1 MGGGRSTRRMAGA
14 KDAEWRPFNARPWP
28 GRSPPGNRRAARCP
42 AEFRRMSCGAGRA
55 LDRRADPAA
64 AGTPAAAC
72 NGCRSAACLHAGA
85 MAPAGMVPAGMVP
98 PMGGT
103 ISCRRWPAGT
113 VLPIGSTRGR
123 PAIAG
128 RQGGGGRGK
137 APMGPC
143 GDAGASLGLVQ
154 SIDCTVPGLPENADF
169 AGFQRGD
176 LGKCLY
182 VQSGLCVVGAMRH
195 GALGDGSQCPPPFR
209 PCPLIPRLLVRK
221 LGFWRPAPPAPR
233 VPCPGPRCPGTVQEP
248 RASSRHGRPRNGLGH
263 APTRKSAE
271 PAASVACL
279 Q

>member
-1 MGGGRSTRRMAGA
+1 MNGAANRRHGIGTILRLVRSPAGAVFWNGVGLVLFRERIWHQYGSRTDRGARARSQDSRPPGFPGGRGA
-14 KDAEWRPFNARPWP
+14 
-28 GRSPPGNRRAARCP
+28 SPRGFPQYHNIQ
-42 AEFRRMSCGAGRA
+42 
-55 LDRRADPAA
+55 LDLNTAA
-64 AGTPAAAC
+64 AHSHTSHTAAALAAATPAAAF
-72 NGCRSAACLHAGA
+72 
-85 MAPAGMVPAGMVP
+85 
-98 PMGGT
+98 GG
-103 ISCRRWPAGT
+103 
-113 VLPIGSTRGR
+113 GSK
-123 PAIAG
+123 A
-128 RQGGGGRGK
+128 GGGGGVAR
-137 APMGPC
+137 PSRPC

-195 GALGDGSQCPPPFR
+195 GALGDGSQCPPPPFR